1 MGTIRFGNQFGSKIC
16 NVKTENASKN
26 FKHNN
31 LRQRRIKFSLRLKL
45 NFASEFFMH
54 KTLWHRISEEIWNLI
69 IPKHVWTN

>member
-1 MGTIRFGNQFGSKIC
+1 MGTIRFGNQFGSTIF

-31 LRQRRIKFSLRLKL
+31 LRQIRIKFSLRLKL

-54 KTLWHRISEEIWNLI
+54 KTL
-69 IPKHVWTN
+69 

>member
-54 KTLWHRISEEIWNLI
+54 KTL
-69 IPKHVWTN
+69 